1 MNGFNNPSFYTR
13 ESERSGARFRKLN
26 GGVGMPGYT
35 VNRIHNPPPNSVFNR
50 RVNIAERLCCM
61 QGRSLKPYGEFF
73 FTVAVVSSAPRFH
86 LCACMKSSA
95 AADPGIWSEVGAVLG
110 FLSHALAASG
120 LSHRA
125 VVLPVQLPTAS

>member
-35 VNRIHNPPPNSVFNR
+35 VNRIYNPPPNNYFIHRAKISV
-50 RVNIAERLCCM
+50 RLCCM
-61 QGRSLKPYGEFF
+61 RVRSLKLRRFF

-86 LCACMKSSA
+86 LCAYMKSSA

-125 VVLPVQLPTAS
+125 VVLPMQLPTAS